1 MSAVSD
7 PTGPTMGTDRLN
19 RGGCWLY
26 QAANRLPGSGSWASE
41 RLLSARSPKP
51 IAQCESASNKPQL
64 GSFRDGRLVDKYLA
78 CIKRQASTIDLYSA
92 GLANST
98 AIAQSLSCVGRPSKI
113 RDSARS

>member
-7 PTGPTMGTDRLN
+7 PTGPTMGTARLN

-51 IAQCESASNKPQL
+51 IA
-64 GSFRDGRLVDKYLA
+64 
-78 CIKRQASTIDLYSA
+78 
-92 GLANST
+92 
-98 AIAQSLSCVGRPSKI
+98 
-113 RDSARS
+113 